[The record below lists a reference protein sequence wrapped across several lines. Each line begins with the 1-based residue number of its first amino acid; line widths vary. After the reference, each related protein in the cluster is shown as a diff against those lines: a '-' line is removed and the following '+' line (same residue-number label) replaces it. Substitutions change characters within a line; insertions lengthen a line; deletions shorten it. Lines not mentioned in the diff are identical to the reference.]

1 MKAPQRPVRVELVA
15 PLSGVLVPIETVPD
29 PVFAQKMVG
38 DGISLDPTSNELLA
52 PAAGVVTQLHAAH
65 HALTITTDSGL
76 EILVHIGIDTVAL
89 KGEGFTPLVGQ
100 GERVAL
106 GQPVIRFDTDLVAR
120 KASSLL
126 TQIVIANGDQVR
138 QMRPHTGVV
147 EAGRSVLLDV
157 ELKQAG
163 IAGAGLT
170 ELRAPLSG
178 VMVPLETVPD
188 PVFAQKMVGDGIS
201 IDPTSSELLSPL
213 PGKVTQLHNAG
224 HAVTI
229 TGDNNLEV
237 LLHIGLDTVMLRGD
251 GFTPLVKEG
260 DTVAM
265 GQPLIRFDPV
275 AVGAKA
281 ASLLT
286 QMVIANGD
294 LVTRY
299 VPTKGLVAAGK
310 DAALLVELTGSTTEE
325 GSDSTEGQIVSD
337 EVTLPNPSGLHAR
350 PAAVFAAEAKKYKS
364 DIRLLRG
371 TDSANAK
378 SVVSIM
384 GLATKFGDKIQ
395 VQATG
400 PDAGEAAGILARL
413 LAAGSG
419 EKPGDAPAPTTKST
433 AAPAAIPEPVVLKR
447 TAPTDANEFTGVSAS
462 PGLAVGKVIQFRQEV
477 IDVKEAGETPQRERA
492 RLESARHEARQQIEA
507 LKAKLTDPSKAQILD
522 AHLELLE
529 DPDLIDIAIASISE
543 GKSAGFAWR
552 KAFQQQAATLEK
564 LDNPLL
570 RERADDI
577 RDVGR
582 RVLALLAGV
591 KQAQIEVPSDSILVA
606 EELSPSDTASLDRS
620 KVLGFC
626 TTTGGAT
633 SHVAIL
639 ARSLGIPAICG
650 IDEAA
655 LQLANGTLVVL
666 DGSHGSLR
674 RNPNVEELEKAHDRI
689 KRQSAKREEEKLAAT
704 KVAVTADGHRVLVVA
719 NIRNAEEAREA
730 IAAGAEGVGLLRSE
744 FLFDNRD
751 TAPSEDEQ
759 ADEYC
764 AVARALGRER
774 PLVVRTLDVGG
785 DKPLTYMPLPKE
797 DNPFLGLRGV
807 RVSLDRPDIFRV
819 QLRAILRAAPIGDL
833 HVMFPMIAA
842 IEELRAAKKILLEE
856 AGNRAFGVKVG
867 VMIEVPAA
875 ALIAEQLAAEADF
888 FSIGTNDLTQ
898 YTLAM
903 DRGHPKLAKQADA
916 LHPSV
921 LRLIGM
927 TVEGAHKHGRWV
939 GVCGGIASDA
949 MAVPVLVGLGVDELS
964 VSVPAVGS
972 IKAQLSRLT
981 MDEAR
986 QLAAD
991 VLHLGTAAEVRALLA
1006 PFAE

>member
-1 MKAPQRPVRVELVA
+1 MNAPERAGLVELIA
-15 PLSGVLVPIETVPD
+15 PLSGVLVPIDTVPD

-52 PAAGVVTQLHAAH
+52 PAAGIVTLLHAAH
-65 HALTITTDSGL
+65 HAVTIKADSGL
-76 EILVHIGIDTVAL
+76 EILVHIGIDTVSL
-89 KGEGFTPLVGQ
+89 KGEGFTPLVAQ

-106 GQPVIRFDTDLVAR
+106 GQPMIRIDIDMVAR
-120 KASSLL
+120 KARSLL
-126 TQIVIANGDQVR
+126 TQIIIVNSDRVQR
-138 QMRPHTGVV
+138 MKPHTGVA
-147 EAGRSVLLDV
+147 EAGRSVLLEV
-157 ELKQAG
+157 ELTQP
-163 IAGAGLT
+163 GAASFGLV
-170 ELRAPLSG
+170 ELHAPLSG
-178 VMVPLETVPD
+178 VMVPLEAVPD
-188 PVFAQKMVGDGIS
+188 PVFAQKMVGDGVS
-201 IDPTSSELLSPL
+201 IDPTSNDLLAPL
-213 PGKVTQLHNAG
+213 PGKVTQLHSAG
-224 HAVTI
+224 HALTI
-229 TGDNNLEV
+229 TGDNGLEV
-237 LLHIGLDTVMLRGD
+237 LMHIGLDTVLLRGE

-260 DTVAM
+260 DSVAM

-275 AVGAKA
+275 VVGAKA

-299 VPTKGLVAAGK
+299 VPAKGLVTAGV
-310 DAALLVELTGSTTEE
+310 DAALSVEMAGAALKQVIAAAS
-325 GSDSTEGQIVSD
+325 SIYSD
-337 EVTLPNPSGLHAR
+337 EVTLPNPAGLHAR
-350 PAAVFAAEAKKYKS
+350 PAAVFAAEAKKYTS

-371 TDSANAK
+371 GDTANAK

-384 GLATKFGDKIQ
+384 GLATKYGDKLR

-400 PDAGEAAGILARL
+400 PDAGEAAGKLARL
-413 LAAGSG
+413 LAEGSG
-419 EKPGDAPAPTTKST
+419 EKPGDAPAPAA
-433 AAPAAIPEPVVLKR
+433 AAPAA
-447 TAPTDANEFTGVSAS
+447 APIAEVRAAPADANELMGVSAS
-462 PGLAVGKVIQFRQEV
+462 PGLAVGKIVQFRHEV
-477 IDVKEAGETPQRERA
+477 IDVKETGESPQRERA
-492 RLESARHEARQQIEA
+492 QLESARHEARQQIEA
-507 LKAKLTDPSKAQILD
+507 LKSRLTDPSKRQILD

-529 DPDLIDIAIASISE
+529 DPDLNDIAIGSISE

-552 KAFQQQAATLEK
+552 DAFQKQASALEK

-570 RERADDI
+570 RERAGDI

-582 RVLALLAGV
+582 RVLGLLAGV
-591 KQAQIEVPSDSILVA
+591 SQKQIEVPGDSILIA

-655 LQLANGTLVVL
+655 LQLADGTLVVL

-674 RNPNVEELEKAHDRI
+674 SDPSAGDLKKAHERI
-689 KRQSAKREEEKLAAT
+689 ERQTARREEEKLAAI
-704 KVAVTADGHRVLVVA
+704 KLAATADGHRVEVVA
-719 NIRNAEEAREA
+719 NIRNAKEARDA
-730 IAAGAEGVGLLRSE
+730 VAAGAEGVGLLRSE
-744 FLFDNRD
+744 FLFDDRD

-759 ADEYC
+759 AAEYC
-764 AVARALGRER
+764 AVAEALGRAR
-774 PLVVRTLDVGG
+774 PLVIRTLDVGG
-785 DKPLTYMPLPKE
+785 DKPLSYMPLPRE

-807 RVSLDRPDIFRV
+807 RVSLDRPDIFRT
-819 QLRAILRAAPIGDL
+819 QLRAILRTATIGNL
-833 HVMFPMIAA
+833 HVMFPMVAA
-842 IEELRAAKKILLEE
+842 IEEVLAAKKILFEE
-856 AGNRAFGVKVG
+856 AGDRAGNVKVG

-875 ALIAEQLAAEADF
+875 ALIAGQLAREVDF

-903 DRGHPKLAKQADA
+903 DRGHPKLARQADA
-916 LHPSV
+916 LHPAV

-927 TVEGAHKHGRWV
+927 TVEGAHEHGKWV

-972 IKAQLSRLT
+972 IKAQLARVT
-981 MDEAR
+981 MDKAR
-986 QLAAD
+986 QLAAE
-991 VLHLGTAAEVRALLA
+991 VLRLGTAAEVRALLA

>member
-1 MKAPQRPVRVELVA
+1 MQMKAPQRPIRIELMA

-38 DGISLDPTSNELLA
+38 DGISLDPTSDELLS
-52 PAAGVVTQLHAAH
+52 PLAGKVTQLHAAC
-65 HALTITTDSGL
+65 HALTIT
-76 EILVHIGIDTVAL
+76 
-89 KGEGFTPLVGQ
+89 
-100 GERVAL
+100 
-106 GQPVIRFDTDLVAR
+106 
-120 KASSLL
+120 
-126 TQIVIANGDQVR
+126 
-138 QMRPHTGVV
+138 
-147 EAGRSVLLDV
+147 
-157 ELKQAG
+157 
-163 IAGAGLT
+163 
-170 ELRAPLSG
+170 
-178 VMVPLETVPD
+178 
-188 PVFAQKMVGDGIS
+188 
-201 IDPTSSELLSPL
+201 
-213 PGKVTQLHNAG
+213 
-224 HAVTI
+224 
-229 TGDNNLEV
+229 GDNGLEV
-237 LLHIGLDTVMLRGD
+237 LLHIGLDTVMLRGE

-260 DTVAM
+260 DTVAL
-265 GQPLIRFDPV
+265 GQPLIRFDPLV
-275 AVGAKA
+275 VGARA

-299 VPTKGLVAAGK
+299 IPAQGLVTAGK
-310 DAALLVELTGSTTEE
+310 DAVLWLELVGSEAAADTGDA
-325 GSDSTEGQIVSD
+325 GGVVVSD
-337 EVTLPNPSGLHAR
+337 AVRLPNPVGLHAR
-350 PAAVFAAEAKKYKS
+350 PAAVFAVEAKKFKS
-364 DIRLLRG
+364 EIRMLRK
-371 TDSANAK
+371 DASANAK
-378 SVVSIM
+378 SVVAIM
-384 GLATKFGDKIQ
+384 GLATQFGDE
-395 VQATG
+395 VRVEARG
-400 PDAGEAAGILARL
+400 PDASEAVGVLVRLLLEGCGETPGEA
-413 LAAGSG
+413 
-419 EKPGDAPAPTTKST
+419 
-433 AAPAAIPEPVVLKR
+433 AAPAAASAPVTVKR
-447 TAPTDANEFTGVSAS
+447 AVASDANELTGVSAS
-462 PGLAVGKVIQFRQEV
+462 PGLAVGKIVQFRQEV
-477 IDVKEAGETPQRERA
+477 IDVKETGEAPQRERS
-492 RLESARHEARQQIEA
+492 RLEAAQHEARGQIEG
-507 LKAKLTDPSKAQILD
+507 LKSRLNDASKAQILD
-522 AHLELLE
+522 AHIELLE
-529 DPDLIDIAIASISE
+529 DPDLADIAIGGISE
-543 GKSAGFAWR
+543 GKSAAFAWR
-552 KAFQQQAATLEK
+552 NAFQKQALALEK

-591 KQAQIEVPSDSILVA
+591 KQAQIDVPADSILIA
-606 EELSPSDTASLDRS
+606 EELTPSDTASLDRS

-666 DGSHGSLR
+666 DGSHGCLR
-674 RNPNVEELEKAHDRI
+674 RNPSVDELEKAHDRI
-689 KRQSAKREEEKLAAT
+689 TRQSAKREEEKLAAG
-704 KVAVTADGHRVLVVA
+704 KLAVTADGHRVEVVA
-719 NIRNAEEAREA
+719 NIRNAQEAREA
-730 IAAGAEGVGLLRSE
+730 VAAGAEGVGLLRSE

-751 TAPSEDEQ
+751 RAPSEDEQ
-759 ADEYC
+759 AAEYC
-764 AVARALGRER
+764 AVAEALGRER

-785 DKPLTYMPLPKE
+785 DKPLSYMPLPKE

-819 QLRAILRAAPIGDL
+819 QLRAILRAAPLGNL
-833 HVMFPMIAA
+833 HVMFPMVAA

-856 AGNRAFGVKVG
+856 AGARAGSVKVG

-875 ALIAEQLAAEADF
+875 ALIAERLALEVDF

-927 TVEGAHKHGRWV
+927 TVEGAHKHGKWV

-972 IKAQLSRLT
+972 IKAQLARLT

-986 QLAAD
+986 KLADA

-1006 PFAE
+1006 PYAE